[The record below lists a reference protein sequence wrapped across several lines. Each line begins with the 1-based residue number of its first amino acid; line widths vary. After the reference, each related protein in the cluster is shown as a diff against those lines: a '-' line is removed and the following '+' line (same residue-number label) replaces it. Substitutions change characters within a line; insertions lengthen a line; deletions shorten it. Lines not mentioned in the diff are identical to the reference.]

1 MNITS
6 VQYCADTMQNS
17 GENVSL
23 IAVIDGESV
32 AVPINPNNRHY
43 KAILEWEAIP
53 GNDILDA
60 D

>member
-1 MNITS
+1 MNITNA
-6 VQYCADTMQNS
+6 QYSTDNDGNNIC
-17 GENVSL
+17 V
-23 IAVIDGESV
+23 IATIDGV
-32 AVPINPNNRHY
+32 KMAVPLDPSNRHY